1 MKNNNRID
9 LVKDEKKNGEIV
21 LPIGH
26 FALINSDYKNSSKP
40 KISIYGLGS
49 CIALI
54 LYDKLHNV
62 AGMSHILLPSSKN
75 GQVKNYP
82 HKFADL
88 SAKDLMNEMIKKG
101 AKIDNLKAVII
112 GGATIFKHQ
121 DSKIGEDNIR
131 SIKKELRKLK
141 LKISKQDV
149 GGFKGRV
156 IKFNPN
162 NYSILV
168 KLTQEADF
176 KEI

>member
-1 MKNNNRID
+1 MRNNNRID
-9 LVKDEKKNGEIV
+9 LVKDERKNGEII

-26 FALINSDYKNSSKP
+26 FTLINSEYKNSSKP

-54 LYDKLHNV
+54 LYDKMHDI

-75 GQVKNYP
+75 GQVENYP
-82 HKFADL
+82 HKFAD
-88 SAKDLMNEMIKKG
+88 SSVKDLMNEMKKKG
-101 AKIDNLKAVII
+101 AKLDNIKAAII

-121 DSKIGEDNIR
+121 DSKIGVDNIR

-149 GGFKGRV
+149 GGFKGRI

>member
-21 LPIGH
+21 VPIGH
-26 FALINSDYKNSSKP
+26 FALINSDYKNSRKP

-54 LYDKLHNV
+54 LYDKKHDV
-62 AGMSHILLPSSKN
+62 VGMSHILLPSSKN
-75 GQVKNYP
+75 GQDENYP

-88 SAKDLMNEMIKKG
+88 SAKDLMNEMKKKG
-101 AKIDNLKAVII
+101 AKLDHLKAAII

-141 LKISKQDV
+141 IKISKQDV

-168 KLTQEADF
+168 RLTQEANF
-176 KEI
+176 KKI

>member
-26 FALINSDYKNSSKP
+26 FALINSDYKNSIKP

-62 AGMSHILLPSSKN
+62 AGMSHILLPSSEN
-75 GQVKNYP
+75 GEVKTYP
-82 HKFADL
+82 HKFANL

-101 AKIDNLKAVII
+101 AKPDSLKAAII

-121 DSKIGEDNIR
+121 DSKIGVDNIR

-168 KLTQEADF
+168 KLTQETDF

>member
-1 MKNNNRID
+1 MRNNNRID
-9 LVKDEKKNGEIV
+9 LVKDERKNGEIV

-26 FALINSDYKNSSKP
+26 FALINSEYKNSSKP

-54 LYDKLHNV
+54 LYDKLHDV

-75 GQVKNYP
+75 GQVENYP
-82 HKFADL
+82 HKFAD
-88 SAKDLMNEMIKKG
+88 SSVKDLMNEMKKKG
-101 AKIDNLKAVII
+101 AKLDNLKAAII

-121 DSKIGEDNIR
+121 DSKIGVDNIR
-131 SIKKELRKLK
+131 SIKKELRKHK
-141 LKISKQDV
+141 LKVSKQDV
-149 GGFKGRV
+149 GGFKGRI

-168 KLTQEADF
+168 KLTQETDF